1 MTDHYKGRNLV
12 MKIKQYKTKIQLNTV
27 QQRIN
32 LLLAFMQENEL
43 IPEFNNWL
51 NKKREEANEKTQT
64 SVQKMS

>member
-1 MTDHYKGRNLV
+1 